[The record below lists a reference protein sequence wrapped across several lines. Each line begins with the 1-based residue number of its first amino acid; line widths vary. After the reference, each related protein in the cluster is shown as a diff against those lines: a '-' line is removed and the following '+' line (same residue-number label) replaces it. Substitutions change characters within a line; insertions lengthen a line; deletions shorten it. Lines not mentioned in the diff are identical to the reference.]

1 MGGIDPKMIAGLVG
15 GGAKLAAPV
24 LDVAKKAAGPVAEV
38 VKAVAPPEAKELVT
52 LSKDAIEHGC
62 DMGKSVAG
70 IVSGVSGWASK
81 LG

>member
-1 MGGIDPKMIAGLVG
+1 MGGIDPKMIGSLVG
-15 GGAKLAAPV
+15 EGAKIAAPL

-38 VKAVAPPEAKELVT
+38 VKAVAPPEMKELVT
-52 LSKDAIEHGC
+52 LSKDAVEHGC

-70 IVSGVSGWASK
+70 VVGGVAEWAQK

>member
-15 GGAKLAAPV
+15 EGAKLAAPV
-24 LDVAKKAAGPVAEV
+24 LDVVKKTAGPVAEV
-38 VKAVAPPEAKELVT
+38 AKAVAPPEFKEIVT
-52 LSKDAIEHGC
+52 LSKDAVEHGA

-70 IVSGVSGWASK
+70 VVSGVAGWASK